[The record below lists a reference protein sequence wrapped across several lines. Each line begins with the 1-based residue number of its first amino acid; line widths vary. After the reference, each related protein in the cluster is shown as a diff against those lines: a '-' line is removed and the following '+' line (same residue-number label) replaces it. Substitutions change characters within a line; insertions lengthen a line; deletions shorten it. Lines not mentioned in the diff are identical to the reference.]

1 MHYYF
6 FEGNFKED
14 RPVGPAFKA
23 ALEAHHAYL
32 KPFFESGQVL
42 FSGPKTAGG
51 GGVMAIRFAEETDVE
66 QFIANDPFV
75 LAGVQEYRVV
85 EFNVFDAQDY
95 AKAWL

>member
-6 FEGNFKED
+6 FESTFNED
-14 RPVGPAFKA
+14 RPTGAEFKA

-32 KPFFESGQVL
+32 KPYFERGQVL

-51 GGVMAIRFAEETDVE
+51 GGVMAIKFAEESDVE
-66 QFIANDPFV
+66 TFIRNDPFV
-75 LAGVQEYRVV
+75 TSGVQTYRVV

-95 AKAWL
+95 AKVWL